1 MGDGADEI
9 PLSSSQRCPLP
20 STQRPPGWGR
30 CPSQWGG
37 DGSGLTSSRAAS
49 WPHPWVPRRP
59 GPPKSDQGPPP
70 APVRV
75 PHSWPGGH
83 RYPPSYTSTLP
94 PPHPPF
100 PLTGDP
106 STCPVLPGTNRHP
119 PLFSLQP
126 GSSLCPPPPRRYKST
141 TTPSPWP
148 PGTKR
153 PPPVPPSGTNR
164 HPPQISPVQTDPLRY
179 PLYKPAPPPPPPP
192 VPADP
197 ARCPPRPGTT
207 PAHRVRVPLVPRRQG
222 GARRHLDPRGR
233 GSGPGPGTRGRGGWG
248 G

>member
-1 MGDGADEI
+1 MCSSEAPSPSCGGLMLLRHPPPPPAHHVSAWYHQDIPPSPPAHHMGDGADEI

-119 PLFSLQP
+119 PFSRYNRA
-126 GSSLCPPPPRRYKST
+126 PPCAP
-141 TTPSPWP
+141 PSP
-148 PGTKR
+148 
-153 PPPVPPSGTNR
+153 
-164 HPPQISPVQTDPLRY
+164 PL
-179 PLYKPAPPPPPPP
+179 
-192 VPADP
+192 
-197 ARCPPRPGTT
+197 
-207 PAHRVRVPLVPRRQG
+207 
-222 GARRHLDPRGR
+222 
-233 GSGPGPGTRGRGGWG
+233 
-248 G
+248 